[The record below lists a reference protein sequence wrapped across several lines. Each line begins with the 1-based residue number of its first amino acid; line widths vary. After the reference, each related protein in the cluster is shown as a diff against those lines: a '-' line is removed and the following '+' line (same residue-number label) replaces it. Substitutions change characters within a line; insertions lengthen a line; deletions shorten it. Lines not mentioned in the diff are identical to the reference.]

1 MLKVNGRTKIVGLM
15 GHPVSHSVSPEMHN
29 AAFEALNIN
38 FCYIPIPV
46 ESEDLKKALDGIR
59 ALKIVGVNVTIPHKE
74 AIIPLLDEV
83 TKLPRLMGA
92 VNTILNQDGK
102 LIGYNTDGPGF
113 VDSLKSDAKVDPK
126 GKKVVVLGAGGAS
139 KAVSIM
145 LAEAGARSLV
155 ITDIIIE
162 KAENL
167 AEYVKS
173 HFEIESTV
181 CPVESRDLQ
190 SSINECNILV
200 NTTPVGM
207 HPKVEASPLPDGIKI
222 PSGIQVCDLIYNPP
236 ETKFLKIAR
245 ESGAKTLNGIGM
257 LVRQGALS
265 FSIFTGKDA
274 PVDIM
279 KKAALEALN
288 LI

>member
-1 MLKVNGRTKIVGLM
+1 MCKVNGSTKIVGLI
-15 GHPVSHSVSPEMHN
+15 GYPVSHSVSPQMHN
-29 AAFEALNIN
+29 AAFKALGLN
-38 FCYIPIPV
+38 FCYLPLSVEPV
-46 ESEDLKKALDGIR
+46 DLKKAIEGIR
-59 ALKIVGVNVTIPHKE
+59 ALNIVGVNVTIPHKE
-74 AIIPLLDEV
+74 TIIPLLDEV

-92 VNTILNQDGK
+92 VNMILNQEGK
-102 LIGYNTDGPGF
+102 LIGYNTDGGGF
-113 VDSLKSDAKVDPK
+113 VESLKLDAKVNPK

-145 LAEAGARSLV
+145 LAETRIKSIV

-167 AEYVKS
+167 VEYINS
-173 HFEIESTV
+173 HFEIEATV
-181 CPVESRDLQ
+181 SPLGSKAFQ
-190 SSINECNILV
+190 SSINECEILI
-200 NTTPVGM
+200 NTSPVGM
-207 HPKVEASPLPDGIKI
+207 HPKEDASPLPEKVKI

-236 ETKFLKIAR
+236 ETKFLKSAK

-274 PVDIM
+274 PIDVM
-279 KKAALEALN
+279 RSAALKVLN
-288 LI
+288 LA